1 MTNVYHGVQN
11 VVVRV
16 SGAGGRPRGRRRTAI
31 LLNCHFD
38 TVPDSPGASDDGA
51 GCAVLLEVM
60 RALAATPHPLRHDVI
75 FLLNGAEENILQASH
90 GFITQHKWA
99 KSVRAFINIEAC
111 GAGGR
116 EVLFQA
122 GPDDPWIMEVY
133 AAAVPH
139 PFASSLAQEL
149 FQSGLIP
156 ADTDFRIFRDFGKL
170 SGVDLAWSSNGYVYH
185 TGLDTADNIPKSAL
199 QRTGDNV
206 LALTRGMLSS
216 ENLEKEVDKS
226 GQLVYFDVLGAVV
239 ISGRAPLAAL
249 AVLATI
255 ALLLLKIHVN
265 ATRAKKALYTRRG
278 WWWRGVGRAAAA
290 QCAAA
295 CGGVAASCAVA
306 AALCVLRRR
315 LAFYSRAWLLAPL
328 YALPALAVSW
338 WVLLRLQP
346 REGALVRGW
355 WRGRLQ
361 HDAGAALW
369 GALLLLCAA
378 CGLRSAFLPLL
389 WTLLPTLADLVPL
402 GAPVPRWW
410 CGSAV
415 CVLQSCYLSVGS
427 LRMFVPVLA
436 RAGARALPADMAA
449 AALVAAL
456 SLGAGGWLL
465 PLAVSARR
473 PHRLIRGMLAGAAL
487 CVLAVWGGAAPPYSA
502 ARPQRVMLF
511 HTRRWEHVGARVQ
524 ELPPVYWLPD
534 LDDNSPS
541 SLLQY
546 VPEFRGA
553 SPVGECGGRLYCG
566 APYYLP
572 VLSLIPA
579 SHRLPAPAPPRPAAR
594 ADVTAAALDATTH
607 AVSLNVT
614 GPCSRL
620 RLRIQQPRH
629 YGSSRSINDAFRS
642 RAHSDNSVPGRGGP
656 DILDQRG
663 PRAAGVHPLGLAAH
677 VLHSAAPRAGAGALA
692 PPAAHPAQLQ
702 DPSFALAGPVHSGPQ
717 YVRGSEA
724 TPGSRKIVEVLT
736 TLGGRH
742 RLGGRLTF
750 VHGVVAV

>member
-1 MTNVYHGVQN
+1 MSFDSECQLLTEEQSMKQRHE
-11 VVVRV
+11 
-16 SGAGGRPRGRRRTAI
+16 SLLRT
-31 LLNCHFD
+31 
-38 TVPDSPGASDDGA
+38 GASDDGA

-436 RAGARALPADMAA
+436 RAGARALPADSRQWLRWTDGGGGAGGGAVAGRGRVAA
-449 AALVAAL
+449 AA
-456 SLGAGGWLL
+456 GGE
-465 PLAVSARR
+465 R
-473 PHRLIRGMLAGAAL
+473 
-487 CVLAVWGGAAPPYSA
+487 APPA
-502 ARPQRVMLF
+502 
-511 HTRRWEHVGARVQ
+511 
-524 ELPPVYWLPD
+524 PP
-534 LDDNSPS
+534 
-541 SLLQY
+541 

-614 GPCSRL
+614 GPAHIVIIASPVEGA
-620 RLRIQQPRH
+620 RI
-629 YGSSRSINDAFRS
+629 SWTNV
-642 RAHSDNSVPGRGGP
+642 VPE
-656 DILDQRG
+656 
-663 PRAAGVHPLGLAAH
+663 
-677 VLHSAAPRAGAGALA
+677 
-692 PPAAHPAQLQ
+692 LQ
-702 DPSFALAGPVHSGPQ
+702 ES
-717 YVRGSEA
+717 
-724 TPGSRKIVEVLT
+724 TPWGSRRTYFIAL
-736 TLGGRH
+736 H
-742 RLGGRLTF
+742 RAREPAPWHLQLHIQHNFKTPPSHWLDLSIAGHSMFGDQKLHPDHERLLKSLPPWVAATGW
-750 VHGVVAV
+750 GVDLHLYTV